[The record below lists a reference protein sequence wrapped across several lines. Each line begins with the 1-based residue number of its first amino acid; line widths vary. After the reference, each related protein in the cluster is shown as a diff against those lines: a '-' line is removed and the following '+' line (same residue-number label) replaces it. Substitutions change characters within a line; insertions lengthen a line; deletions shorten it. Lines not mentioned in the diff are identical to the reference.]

1 MAALVFLAAARAP
14 VAQAAEQCGPDA
26 MRDHPPHISFRAD
39 NDLFGGRHQDQGY
52 TNGAQLTLVSPN
64 LVDYTDDPCLPRM
77 ARWVNQYLEGLHP
90 GRFEQQNM
98 IFSIGQGI
106 FTPTDPTRRDLIED
120 DRPYAG
126 VLLASFGFNARSG
139 DRLQT
144 TQLAVGVVG
153 PWAQGKQVQDAVHNI
168 LGDKKF
174 EG

>member
-1 MAALVFLAAARAP
+1 MRSVAVLGLSGLLAATLPLA
-14 VAQAAEQCGPDA
+14 AQAAEQCGPDA
-26 MRDHPPHISFRAD
+26 MRDHPPQVNFRVD

-106 FTPTDPTRRDLIED
+106 FTPTDQIGR
-120 DRPYAG
+120 AH
-126 VLLASFGFNARSG
+126 V
-139 DRLQT
+139 
-144 TQLAVGVVG
+144 
-153 PWAQGKQVQDAVHNI
+153 
-168 LGDKKF
+168 
-174 EG
+174 